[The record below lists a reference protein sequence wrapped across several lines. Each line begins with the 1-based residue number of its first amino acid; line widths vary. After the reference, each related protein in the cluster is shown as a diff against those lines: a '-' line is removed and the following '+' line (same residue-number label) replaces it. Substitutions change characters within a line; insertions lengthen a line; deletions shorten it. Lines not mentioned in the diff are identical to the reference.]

1 MIIIHTFTIFRLLPL
16 GGYVAFPTN
25 VITDE
30 QGEIT
35 GENPDPNLLQNR
47 PPLQRALVISGGV
60 LANVLL
66 TFLLSTGVALTNGLP
81 RQVFNEGI
89 LVTSRVINAPGMMAG
104 IEVNDR
110 ILRIND
116 YPIPASS
123 TAVNEFVAKVR
134 STPENELVNLELLRP
149 IPQTSASIKTNIN
162 TNIKQEKQEK
172 LIKLQVKPEY
182 ISQGTVFV
190 PYKHIICTIVINYIH
205 ILICNAYV
213 CIGKATIG
221 LGVASSVKETVI
233 LKGANIID
241 SARIG
246 ADETRNLLVTTF
258 NGLKTAV
265 STGFAGADVG
275 GPISVIK
282 VGATVAAYDPY
293 AIIGFA
299 SFLSINLAILNSL
312 PLPAL
317 DG

>member
-1 MIIIHTFTIFRLLPL
+1 MIIIHICTLYRLLPL

-116 YPIPASS
+116 YSIPASS

-134 STPENELVNLELLRP
+134 STPKNELVNLELLRP
-149 IPQTSASIKTNIN
+149 IPQATAPIKSNIN
-162 TNIKQEKQEK
+162 TNIKQEKSVK

-182 ISQGTVFV
+182 ISQGTV
-190 PYKHIICTIVINYIH
+190 
-205 ILICNAYV
+205 
-213 CIGKATIG
+213 
-221 LGVASSVKETVI
+221 
-233 LKGANIID
+233 
-241 SARIG
+241 
-246 ADETRNLLVTTF
+246 
-258 NGLKTAV
+258 
-265 STGFAGADVG
+265 
-275 GPISVIK
+275 
-282 VGATVAAYDPY
+282 
-293 AIIGFA
+293 
-299 SFLSINLAILNSL
+299 
-312 PLPAL
+312 
-317 DG
+317 